1 LIFPGEVEWR
11 LLSICESQLML
22 KTPRNAQSSDISHL
36 AGSQPGKSSSTG
48 SEGRVLAVTD
58 AATRAST
65 HLKGVNQMQSSLC
78 KYSSHV
84 GRFIQRQL
92 ALTGVVGAFA
102 AIAIA
107 LGSIGT
113 WLQSVTGDVFLG
125 NLFLFNG
132 AAVAVIGAAIYFAA
146 SVVNAIQTFQSID
159 LCLQRWFIH
168 Q

>member
-1 LIFPGEVEWR
+1 
-11 LLSICESQLML
+11 
-22 KTPRNAQSSDISHL
+22 
-36 AGSQPGKSSSTG
+36 
-48 SEGRVLAVTD
+48 
-58 AATRAST
+58 
-65 HLKGVNQMQSSLC
+65 MQSSLC

-92 ALTGVVGAFA
+92 TLTGVVGAFA

-146 SVVNAIQTFQSID
+146 SVVNAIQTFCVCSGGS
-159 LCLQRWFIH
+159 FISKASCRH
-168 Q
+168 L